1 MNMGL
6 PLKIF
11 KTFAVYLVTFIYIF
25 PLLWFCLAAFKTRAE
40 IFANPPVF
48 FPEFSFD
55 NIIEAFLDTSHNLIN
70 SVIAGVGS
78 TVLALLFAIPA
89 SYGFA
94 RYKLKGSGHIELW
107 ILSTKMMP
115 PIAVIIPLYILFN
128 KMGMF
133 DTLFGLIMLYTAINI
148 PFAVWMLTSF
158 FRKLPHEIEDAARI
172 DGCNLFQTIV
182 LICLPLIKS
191 GIAVVVI
198 FSIIW
203 TWNDLLFGLIM
214 TQSEAKTLPVVIS
227 GHSGQTDTKW
237 ELMASLAF
245 IQLIPIIIF
254 TFFSQRH
261 IVTGLTMGGVE
272 K

>member
-1 MNMGL
+1 
-6 PLKIF
+6 
-11 KTFAVYLVTFIYIF
+11 
-25 PLLWFCLAAFKTRAE
+25 
-40 IFANPPVF
+40 
-48 FPEFSFD
+48 
-55 NIIEAFLDTSHNLIN
+55 
-70 SVIAGVGS
+70 
-78 TVLALLFAIPA
+78 
-89 SYGFA
+89 
-94 RYKLKGSGHIELW
+94 
-107 ILSTKMMP
+107 
-115 PIAVIIPLYILFN
+115 
-128 KMGMF
+128 
-133 DTLFGLIMLYTAINI
+133 
-148 PFAVWMLTSF
+148 
-158 FRKLPHEIEDAARI
+158 DAARI